1 MKRQHLLIT
10 IIGLLLL
17 FLGACGQ
24 YGGNVFEADQGAA
37 IEGDNVRYGQVSSQ
51 VTTIPSDEYPH
62 TKAVQVQHAKYEFII
77 DGQGQQTLGQERA
90 VQFTQ
95 EDIERLLPED
105 ITRHLPEGRQLTRE
119 DIARLLP
126 EGVQLSPEDIQRRLR
141 EGVAQRPG
149 TQQPAPQQPGAAP
162 QQPEATP
169 QLEAAPQEPTEQPQE
184 EPADDTP
191 AQPEQ
196 RAEGISE
203 IEQQVIDL
211 TNAERRRAGLSDLQ
225 ADTSLSNVARAK
237 SNDMQ
242 ENNYFSH
249 TSPTYG
255 SPFDMIRDFGV
266 DYNAAAENIAQGQ
279 QSAEQVVQAWMN
291 SEGHRA
297 NIMNGNFTHIG
308 VGHNGNG
315 NYWTQMFISR

>member
-1 MKRQHLLIT
+1 MKRKQIWIM
-10 IIGLLLL
+10 IIGLMFILLT
-17 FLGACGQ
+17 GCGQ
-24 YGGNVFEADQGAA
+24 YGGNVFEAEQGAN
-37 IEGDNVRYGQVSSQ
+37 IQGDQARYGQVSSQ
-51 VTTIPSDEYPH
+51 DTTIPSEEYPH

-77 DGQGQQTLGQERA
+77 TDGNEQHQGRGTARLSR
-90 VQFTQ
+90 
-95 EDIERLLPED
+95 EDIERMLPNEIARLLPEG
-105 ITRHLPEGRQLTRE
+105 EQLTQE

-126 EGVQLSPEDIQRRLR
+126 EGAQITPEEIQRRLQ
-141 EGVAQRPG
+141 EGTHRG
-149 TQQPAPQQPGAAP
+149 GAPQQPGQ
-162 QQPEATP
+162 QQPE
-169 QLEAAPQEPTEQPQE
+169 EAQQQPQEPTEQPQE
-184 EPADDTP
+184 EPATP

-196 RAEGISE
+196 TEGISE
-203 IEQQVIDL
+203 IEQQVINL
-211 TNAERRRAGLSDLQ
+211 TNAERRRNGLSDLQ

-242 ENNYFSH
+242 QNNYFSH
-249 TSPTYG
+249 TSPKYG

-279 QSAEQVVQAWMN
+279 QTAEQVVQAWMN

-297 NIMNGNFTHIG
+297 NILNGNFTHIG